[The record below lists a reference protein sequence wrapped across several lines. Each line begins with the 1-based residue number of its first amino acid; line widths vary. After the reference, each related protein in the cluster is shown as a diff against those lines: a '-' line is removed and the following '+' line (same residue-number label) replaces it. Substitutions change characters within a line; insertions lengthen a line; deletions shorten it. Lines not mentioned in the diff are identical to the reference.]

1 MSHKKDQL
9 SVGDLHKQNI
19 CMSHKKDQLSV
30 GDLHKQN
37 ICMSHKKDQLSVG
50 DLHKQNIPK
59 RSVMLVISQK
69 NICMSQKIPVI
80 CW

>member
-1 MSHKKDQL
+1 MSHKKNQL

-37 ICMSHKKDQLSVG
+37 MCLTKKISYV
-50 DLHKQNIPK
+50 NIINKPNVSQK
-59 RSVMLVISQK
+59 RSV
-69 NICMSQKIPVI
+69 I

>member
-9 SVGDLHKQNI
+9 PVGDLHKQNI

-30 GDLHKQN
+30 GDLHNQN

-50 DLHKQNIPK
+50 DIFKTEHMYVSQK
-59 RSVMLVISQK
+59 RSV
-69 NICMSQKIPVI
+69 I